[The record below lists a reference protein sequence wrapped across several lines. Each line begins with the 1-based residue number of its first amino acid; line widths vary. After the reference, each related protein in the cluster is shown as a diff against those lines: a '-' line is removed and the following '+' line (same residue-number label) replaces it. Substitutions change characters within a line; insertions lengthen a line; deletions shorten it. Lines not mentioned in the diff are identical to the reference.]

1 MKFMI
6 MHKHDP
12 KTEAGAKPSG
22 ALIAAMGQLVG
33 SMVQSGKLHDGAG
46 LGASATRSRVKVEN
60 GERTVA
66 HGPFIGGDN
75 ELPAAYVMVKVG
87 AREEAIEWASKI
99 AGSVG
104 SNVELEVG
112 KVNEPW
118 DLGIGEKPANAPLR
132 YLILL
137 KATPATE
144 RGELPELAA
153 VKKQMADEGV
163 LLTSAEL
170 TPSSKAKRLAWRN
183 GKHTTLD
190 GPFAESKEL
199 IGGYAVLELGS
210 MEESVSF
217 ATEYAQILLKESEGL
232 EIDIRPVA

>member
-12 KTEAGAKPSG
+12 KTETGHKPSST
-22 ALIAAMGQLVG
+22 LIAAMGQLVG
-33 SMVQSGKLHDGAG
+33 GMVQSGKLLDGAG
-46 LGASATRSRVKVEN
+46 LGASATRSRVTVER
-60 GERTVA
+60 GERTVV
-66 HGPFIGGDN
+66 HGPYAGGNN
-75 ELPAAYVMVKVG
+75 ELPAAYAMVKVG
-87 AREEAIEWASKI
+87 AREEAIEWATKMAAAVRSD
-99 AGSVG
+99 
-104 SNVELEVG
+104 VELEVG

-118 DLGIGEKPANAPLR
+118 DIGVGEKPANAPLR

-144 RGELPELAA
+144 RGELPDLSA
-153 VKKQMADEGV
+153 VKKQMAEQGV

-170 TPSSKAKRLAWRN
+170 KPSSKAKRLAWRG
-183 GKHTTLD
+183 GKHTMLD

-210 MEESVSF
+210 LGESVAF
-217 ATEYAQILLKESEGL
+217 ATNYAQILLKESEGL